1 MERSAADMQSLL
13 VLRKL
18 TRAIADVARDQLVDY
33 LTTLTPLMRAETVLG
48 NHVHGGRRDSSRRP
62 DQALKELQTQYDA
75 LAPTKPLNLQRELAA
90 PLEFSGSGLEIS
102 PVEYTHEVRSGSQTK
117 KIVVR
122 RPLTW
127 TLTYS
132 GLTLGRLHEALET
145 KVRAPEVIQR
155 FVVGHLIM
163 QMVLKHQPGIGQ
175 VMEALHF
182 PLGVTTTPEFGSL
195 PIVRVAVPIET
206 ERPSDAVVLES
217 AELTGMDAFEEVVKL
232 EDVTRLPTPFKN
244 RLVEIVRAH
253 APEAVSG

>member
-1 MERSAADMQSLL
+1 MDRSASDMQSLL

-48 NHVHGGRRDSSRRP
+48 NHIHGGRRDSSRRP
-62 DQALKELQTQYDA
+62 DQALKELQSQYDG
-75 LAPTKPLNLQRELAA
+75 LAPTKPFNLQRELAV
-90 PLEFSGSGLEIS
+90 PLEASGSGLEIS
-102 PVEYTHEVRSGSQTK
+102 PVEYIHEVHAGSQTK
-117 KIVVR
+117 RIVVR
-122 RPLTW
+122 RPLMW

-132 GLTLGRLHEALET
+132 GLTPVRLQEALEA
-145 KVRAPEVIQR
+145 KVRAPEAIQR

-182 PLGVTTTPEFGSL
+182 PLTVTTTPELGNL
-195 PIVRVAVPIET
+195 PIVRISVPIET
-206 ERPSDAVVLES
+206 ERPSDHVVLES
-217 AELTGMDAFEEVVKL
+217 AELTGMDAFEEVVRL
-232 EDVTRLPTPFKN
+232 EEVSRLPTPFKT

>member
-1 MERSAADMQSLL
+1 MDRSAADMQSLL

-62 DQALKELQTQYDA
+62 DQVLKELQSQYDG
-75 LAPTKPLNLQRELAA
+75 LASTKPLNLQRALAV

-102 PVEYTHEVRSGSQTK
+102 PVEYIHEVRSAAHTK

-122 RPLTW
+122 RPLIW

-132 GLTLGRLHEALET
+132 GLTPVRLQEALEA

-155 FVVGHLIM
+155 FVVGSLIM
-163 QMVLKHQPGIGQ
+163 QTVLKHQAGIGQ
-175 VMEALHF
+175 VLEALHF
-182 PLGVTTTPEFGSL
+182 PLTVTTTPEFGNL
-195 PIVRVAVPIET
+195 PIVRIGVPIET
-206 ERPSDAVVLES
+206 ERPSDAVVLQS
-217 AELTGMDAFEEVVKL
+217 AELTGMDAFEEVVRL
-232 EDVTRLPTPFKN
+232 EDVSRLPTPFKT
-244 RLVEIVRAH
+244 RLVEIARAH
-253 APEAVSG
+253 APESVSG

>member
-1 MERSAADMQSLL
+1 MDRAATDMQSLL

-18 TRAIADVARDQLVDY
+18 TRAIADVARDQLVDF

-48 NHVHGGRRDSSRRP
+48 NHVHGGRRDASRRP
-62 DQALKELQTQYDA
+62 DQVMKELQTQYDA
-75 LAPTKPLNLQRELAA
+75 LAPTKPLHLQRELTS
-90 PLEFSGSGLEIS
+90 PLDFAGSGLEIS
-102 PVEYTHEVRSGSQTK
+102 PVEYVHATRAGSQTK

-122 RPLTW
+122 RPLMW

-132 GLTLGRLHEALET
+132 GLTPLRLQEALDA

-155 FVVGHLIM
+155 FVVGSLIM

-175 VMEALHF
+175 VLEALHF
-182 PLGVTTTPEFGSL
+182 PLTLTTIPEFGSL
-195 PIVRVAVPIET
+195 PIVRLSVPIET

-217 AELTGMDAFEEVVKL
+217 AELTGMDAFEEVVRV
-232 EDVTRLPTPFKN
+232 EDISRLPTPFKT
-244 RLVEIVRAH
+244 RLVEIARAH

>member
-1 MERSAADMQSLL
+1 MDRSAADMQSLL

-62 DQALKELQTQYDA
+62 DQALKELQAQYDA
-75 LAPTKPLNLQRELAA
+75 LAPTKPLHLQRELAS

-102 PVEYTHEVRSGSQTK
+102 PVEYIHGARAGSQTK

-132 GLTLGRLHEALET
+132 GLTPVRLQEALEA

-155 FVVGHLIM
+155 FAVGYLIM

-175 VMEALHF
+175 VMEGLHF
-182 PLGVTTTPEFGSL
+182 PLTVTTTPEFGNL
-195 PIVRVAVPIET
+195 PIVRISVQIET
-206 ERPSDAVVLES
+206 ERPSDPVVLES
-217 AELTGMDAFEEVVKL
+217 AELTGMDAFEEVVRL
-232 EDVTRLPTPFKN
+232 EDVARLPTPFKN